1 MNFFKENDAI
11 NEKVNELS
19 GKDKDD
25 GIQEEANKLEKP
37 KNSVERDDS
46 LHYMDAVED
55 EEEDKKDIA
64 QDENSNRK
72 APPLSSSVCVM
83 IVNGITIKPKTTTT
97 RKKHATP
104 ADDDNN
110 DGAAL
115 PDPPT
120 SNNNND
126 DDDDEIDDVDYQKNS
141 ILTQIESLYGLTLR
155 PKLHIKSENLILG
168 ATVVNVSSS
177 SSDENSI
184 RINDEISGV
193 NGTSITTTTSSTEE
207 WNPTPFND
215 ILSLIQKIME
225 KEDEQEQTLVLNVA
239 RVLGFVPN
247 DAIDPPGQEEEEGMK
262 IEASKSPAAP
272 TLDDI
277 EEAGLPTVP
286 PRPITPNPPTLDDLE
301 KAGLATSPQTQHQ
314 NDTVECGLCYETVS
328 KQNTSHCFN
337 ENHDEK
343 NNDPRHYL
351 CHDCFCSY
359 ATAELQ
365 PAGAYEGRRIMTI
378 RTTSRSGAKQEEG
391 EEEKNQAS
399 QEFTSEPG
407 QLPCYLFLAGS
418 CTCTSIPPT
427 TIARVLS
434 TNASVLELYEQAR
447 RRQIEADVTR
457 SRRIQEETDRK
468 LKENAKPIDL
478 LKIDIQDALVR
489 GCHVSCPVC
498 RVDVQKDDA
507 CMHMTCSCGITY
519 CYCCGNE
526 RDADVEY
533 HEDYDAQQEQ
543 KGETIKCPRFGCDVP
558 SPFLED
564 HPQWGGYALLNENA
578 GTGALHEFHR
588 QRQVY
593 FLKNVKRKY
602 KQDTWEELSK
612 KEPEL
617 LNDIPTF
624 GRSISWDYD
633 GEIENATAP
642 VFGNTR
648 VNKIRWL
655 EKDIVSPNEEEVDDD
670 EEEKLEENIRSI
682 CGICME
688 PTRNANFC
696 VGNAPHALC
705 DECFCGYA
713 GAQFEPTGAFEG
725 ERRQNITSGGSGAGD
740 SADQVVVSER
750 GHLPCYL
757 FLTGECNCASI
768 PATTLARV
776 LSTDERVLDLYDQA
790 RRRIISA
797 DEERNRQ
804 EAARAQEESEARET
818 PVDRLRR
825 VVGEALS
832 RGGRTKC
839 PDCDVHV
846 QKNDA
851 CMHMECPCGTR
862 FCYCC
867 GRRNGNGQGECPK
880 NGGGC
885 DSQTPFLESYPGWSA
900 FDINGET
907 PGMGALNEFH
917 RLRMM
922 YFLRQVKENCPA
934 EDWEALRRE
943 SPGKH
948 IFYCNVWPV

>member
-1 MNFFKENDAI
+1 M
-11 NEKVNELS
+11 
-19 GKDKDD
+19 
-25 GIQEEANKLEKP
+25 
-37 KNSVERDDS
+37 
-46 LHYMDAVED
+46 
-55 EEEDKKDIA
+55 
-64 QDENSNRK
+64 
-72 APPLSSSVCVM
+72 
-83 IVNGITIKPKTTTT
+83 
-97 RKKHATP
+97 
-104 ADDDNN
+104 
-110 DGAAL
+110 
-115 PDPPT
+115 
-120 SNNNND
+120 
-126 DDDDEIDDVDYQKNS
+126 
-141 ILTQIESLYGLTLR
+141 
-155 PKLHIKSENLILG
+155 
-168 ATVVNVSSS
+168 
-177 SSDENSI
+177 
-184 RINDEISGV
+184 
-193 NGTSITTTTSSTEE
+193 
-207 WNPTPFND
+207 
-215 ILSLIQKIME
+215 
-225 KEDEQEQTLVLNVA
+225 
-239 RVLGFVPN
+239 
-247 DAIDPPGQEEEEGMK
+247 
-262 IEASKSPAAP
+262 
-272 TLDDI
+272 
-277 EEAGLPTVP
+277 
-286 PRPITPNPPTLDDLE
+286 
-301 KAGLATSPQTQHQ
+301 
-314 NDTVECGLCYETVS
+314 
-328 KQNTSHCFN
+328 
-337 ENHDEK
+337 
-343 NNDPRHYL
+343 
-351 CHDCFCSY
+351 
-359 ATAELQ
+359 
-365 PAGAYEGRRIMTI
+365 
-378 RTTSRSGAKQEEG
+378 
-391 EEEKNQAS
+391 
-399 QEFTSEPG
+399 
-407 QLPCYLFLAGS
+407 
-418 CTCTSIPPT
+418 
-427 TIARVLS
+427 
-434 TNASVLELYEQAR
+434 
-447 RRQIEADVTR
+447 
-457 SRRIQEETDRK
+457 
-468 LKENAKPIDL
+468 
-478 LKIDIQDALVR
+478 
-489 GCHVSCPVC
+489 
-498 RVDVQKDDA
+498 
-507 CMHMTCSCGITY
+507 
-519 CYCCGNE
+519 
-526 RDADVEY
+526 
-533 HEDYDAQQEQ
+533 
-543 KGETIKCPRFGCDVP
+543 P

-943 SPGKH
+943 SPEILQDVPTPGRCIRWDEIENAEPPLFGSTSAREVLWADEGTSAQQAVDESDEGQQNNSDSNGNNQSFSENGPQDPYDKFLRHFDDQRLMWFWAVCCVITVALLAARAGNDGRGLQVAGALGISFLATTSLPILMVRAIDKRWQTPQSWARSFHEVQICGKRDGINNQMPYLATGGRWH
-948 IFYCNVWPV
+948 HYRMIYWVVLVGFISVGSISYANAGGNPDAEAFGAFLLVWVFLYYISLMFIVNKAPLPPQGGERDQYRWALIRMQIYLFFFSLGAGLLAGHEGFYNRGNQAGKTFAALGFAAGLAEIAPRLMIVHQNNHDNPLSRTPHQLWLMLSYFFFVGITIASLMIGLTDETEGLHGFGIFVLILTLLGSPIAYYWRVRECPLVA